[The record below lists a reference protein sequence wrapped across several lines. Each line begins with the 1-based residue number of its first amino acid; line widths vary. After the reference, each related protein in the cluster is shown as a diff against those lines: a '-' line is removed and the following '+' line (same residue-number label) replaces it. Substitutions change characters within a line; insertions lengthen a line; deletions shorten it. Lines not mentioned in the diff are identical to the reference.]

1 MIFHCS
7 NKRYVFSVFF
17 LSIHLFTPFANPLS
31 FSFPQFDF
39 GSNKIRYAGD
49 ASRSFTTVELNQG
62 AEPRVGR
69 ATYSEPLQLW
79 DSTTS
84 SLADFST
91 HFTFTVDFGDGQG
104 YGQVFGG
111 FAFFL
116 APVGYPIPPDSYG
129 GNLGLFNK
137 TTNLAVSQN
146 HIVAVEFDTYENV
159 WDPPA
164 PHVGINVNQISST
177 VSGSWDFRSK
187 SENVVHAWITYN
199 ASSNNLSVF
208 WTYDVNPVF
217 VDNSSLFNVIDLRK
231 VLPEQ
236 VTIGFSASAANGE
249 RFVIRSWEFN
259 SSLDSVEV
267 TIKQKGKKTKK
278 AILITAVV
286 ACSFVLMLGV
296 TICCFCLLGVKKR
309 RNQNDGH
316 AKHSNDLNL
325 EKLAFPKRFSYKE
338 LVAATNGFE
347 DDRKLG
353 QGGSGQVYEGILQDL
368 GCAVAVKRIFATI
381 KNHEKIFTTEV
392 KIISRLIHKNLVQFI
407 GWCHEEGECL
417 LVYSYM
423 PNGSLDMH
431 LFGPRT
437 TLQWS
442 FRYKIALGLA
452 SALHYL
458 HEDAERCVLHRDI
471 KSANVL
477 LDNDFS
483 AKLGDFGFAKLVDP
497 PVRTQTTGVVGTYG
511 YMAPE
516 YAKGGKATK
525 ESDMFSFG
533 VVALELACGRRSYQ
547 DAGYHEPLFSWV
559 WKLYLAGNLL
569 DVADERL
576 CMNFD
581 KNEIECLLIVGLWC
595 TRPDHEER
603 PKAGQVMKV
612 LQLEAPLPEL
622 PQNMHEHLLPQRPQ
636 QACYSHGSITDTF
649 EDEGR

>member
-1 MIFHCS
+1 MIFHYS
-7 NKRYVFSVFF
+7 NKRYIFSVFF
-17 LSIHLFTPFANPLS
+17 LSIHLFAPFANPLS
-31 FSFPQFDF
+31 FSFPQFDS
-39 GSNKIRYAGD
+39 GSNKIHYAGD
-49 ASRSFTTVELNQG
+49 ARLSYTKIELNQQLG
-62 AEPRVGR
+62 SPCVGR

-84 SLADFST
+84 LLADFAT
-91 HFTFTVDFGDGQG
+91 HFTFTVNFGDSPYIGD
-104 YGQVFGG
+104 G

-116 APVGYPIPPDSYG
+116 APVGYPIPPNSHS

-137 TTNLAVSQN
+137 TTNLVVSQN
-146 HIVAVEFDTYENV
+146 HIVAVEFDNFKNEQ

-177 VSGSWDFRSK
+177 VSGSWDLRSK
-187 SENVVHAWITYN
+187 SENVGHAWITYN

-208 WTYDVNPVF
+208 WTYDVSPVF
-217 VDNSSLFNVIDLRK
+217 VDNSSLFSVIDLRK

-236 VTIGFSASAANGE
+236 VTIGFSASAVQKQ
-249 RFVIRSWEFN
+249 RHVIRSWEFN

-267 TIKQKGKKTKK
+267 AIKQKEKKTKK

-286 ACSFVLMLGV
+286 ASSFVLMLGV
-296 TICCFCLLGVKKR
+296 AICCFCLLVVKKR
-309 RNQNDGH
+309 RNRNDGH

-368 GCAVAVKRIFATI
+368 GCAVAVKRIFAKI

-392 KIISRLIHKNLVQFI
+392 KIICRLMHKNLVQFI
-407 GWCHEEGECL
+407 GWCHEEGKCL

-483 AKLGDFGFAKLVDP
+483 AKLGDFGIAKLVDP
-497 PVRTQTTGVVGTYG
+497 LVRTQTTGVVGTYG

-533 VVALELACGRRSYQ
+533 VVALELACGRRTYE
-547 DAGYHEPLFSWV
+547 DAGYHEPLFSWA

-576 CMNFD
+576 CMNFNR
-581 KNEIECLLIVGLWC
+581 NEMECLLVVGLWC

-603 PKAGQVMKV
+603 PKAGQVVKV

-622 PQNMHEHLLPQRPQ
+622 PQNMHEYLLPQRPQ
-636 QACYSHGSITDTF
+636 QAFSSHGSITDTF
-649 EDEGR
+649 EDAGR

>member
-1 MIFHCS
+1 MIFHYS
-7 NKRYVFSVFF
+7 NKRYIFSVFF
-17 LSIHLFTPFANPLS
+17 LSIHIFAPFANPLS
-31 FSFPQFDF
+31 FSFPQFDS
-39 GSNKIRYAGD
+39 GSNKIHYAGD
-49 ASRSFTTVELNQG
+49 ARLSYTRIELNQQVG
-62 AEPRVGR
+62 SPCVGR

-84 SLADFST
+84 LLADFAT
-91 HFTFTVDFGDGQG
+91 YFTFTVNFGDSPNNMGD
-104 YGQVFGG
+104 G

-116 APVGYPIPPDSYG
+116 APVGYPIPPNSHS

-137 TTNLAVSQN
+137 TTNLVVSQN
-146 HIVAVEFDTYENV
+146 HIVAVEFDNLRNE

-177 VSGSWDFRSK
+177 SVG
-187 SENVVHAWITYN
+187 HAWITYN
-199 ASSNNLSVF
+199 ASSNNLSVS
-208 WTYDVNPVF
+208 WRYDVNPVF
-217 VDNSSLFNVIDLRK
+217 VDNSSLFSVIDLRK

-236 VTIGFSASAANGE
+236 VTIGFSASAVYNHPQQ
-249 RFVIRSWEFN
+249 RHVIRSWEFN

-267 TIKQKGKKTKK
+267 AIKQKEKKTKK

-286 ACSFVLMLGV
+286 ASSFVLMLGV
-296 TICCFCLLGVKKR
+296 AMLFCLLVVKKR
-309 RNQNDGH
+309 RNRNDGH

-368 GCAVAVKRIFATI
+368 GCAVAVKRIFAKI

-407 GWCHEEGECL
+407 GWCHEEGKCL

-437 TLQWS
+437 TMQWS

-458 HEDAERCVLHRDI
+458 HEDAERSKHNT
-471 KSANVL
+471 NVL

-533 VVALELACGRRSYQ
+533 VVALELACGRRTYQ